1 MSTITKESIADTI
14 EGLEHLANSGIQS
27 VYIDMAIAGMRR
39 LLASLEAEPVSFD
52 DLRDAVAEV
61 SGAPAMEWS
70 DIYKGHQAVPFINFN
85 SLARI
90 VDKFRTTLPAPVV
103 PDKRSPRDMEM
114 LLDETGA
121 EVADQDLELVL
132 MLMST
137 TWNVCRHAMLAA
149 ASPREV
155 KKCT

>member
-1 MSTITKESIADTI
+1 MSTITKERLKELAAGQSGLNLRIATP
-14 EGLEHLANSGIQS
+14 EESMELAR
-27 VYIDMAIAGMRR
+27 IA
-39 LLASLEAEPVSFD
+39 LASLEAEPVSFD

-132 MLMST
+132 TLMST
-137 TWNVCRHAMLAA
+137 TWNLCRHAMLQGGK
-149 ASPREV
+149 S
-155 KKCT
+155 